1 MKSRYLR
8 LVPNCAVMAPDL
20 LYQREEPMS
29 ERVNSAK
36 AGFLKEGSMPKRLP
50 YLVGAIAVLAMCLI
64 AVPAVAQFGG
74 TTGGIH
80 GKVVDEQG
88 GVLPGVAVTVAGP
101 GAPQTAYTDARGE
114 FHVINLSPGI
124 YTCTL
129 ALQGFAT
136 VNREG
141 IDVVL
146 GRDTELSIPMKLS
159 SVAATVTVSG
169 ETPVIDTRKVQTG
182 AAVTNDELK
191 SIPTARDPWVVMQ
204 TVPGV
209 QIDRVNVAGSES
221 GQQSNMFTKG
231 SMGATFQVDGV
242 NLTDMSALGSS
253 AAYYD
258 FDSFQEMQ
266 VITGGS
272 DPSVQGSSAHLNM
285 ITKRGTNELH
295 GNARVFVTDHHFQ
308 SNNLPTG
315 TTTLP
320 SGNHIQ
326 SIQDYGADAGGA
338 LWKDHMW
345 LWGSFGQDQI
355 NLTTL
360 GGSQTKTT
368 LLDFNAKFNWQIVPS
383 NSAEVWY
390 LRSDKQVFG
399 RGAGPTH
406 PQPTTFDQVL
416 PQNTWKI
423 QDSQVFSSSFFASA
437 TYSGLNGNFVLSPE
451 GGFNT
456 QSYINADGVWQ
467 NTYQLYSAPRPARTV
482 KADTSYFFNTGSL
495 GHEIKAGFSYQK
507 SGVASSTAWPP
518 FQTGVGPGLAAATY
532 GDLFDCGTNAD
543 GSPVSCATIT
553 RNGSFGA
560 NNKYWGAYIGDTI
573 TFDRLTVNAGLR
585 WDEQYGTNNPSIVP
599 GNPSFPDVLPAFNY
613 PGSGKPFTW
622 KNWEPRFGLTYAFGD
637 TRSTILKASYAQYA
651 EALGTGT
658 VSIPNNSAGAA
669 YGYYAWNDANH
680 DNLVQPG
687 EVNTATGFQFSRNY
701 NPANPGDPGTPSNNV
716 SPGLQA
722 PKTWEIIGGVEH
734 ELLPAF
740 ALGFNYTYR
749 KFTGILYGASQLNGH
764 TYDPNTG
771 ALLTSADYNQF
782 ALLTGTTPMGS
793 SFSQGVYQINQDVL
807 DALGGTPAG
816 YFAVNRQDYDQTY
829 SGLEFTATKRLA
841 NRWMMRANFTYNTNR
856 QHVGA
861 NGCIDPTNLL
871 TNTTVNAQS
880 CRDND
885 LVAVMSTGSGS
896 KGSVFLNSRWQFNV
910 TGMYQ
915 LPLGFNMAANVYGRQ
930 GYPVNYYI
938 TASGADD
945 GLSRN
950 VVVSPADGDR
960 YSSVIDLDL
969 RLEKVMNITQTSTL
983 TVSADCFNVTNENTV
998 LQRQNKLG
1006 NYNPTAGFTPIG
1018 SANTVREIISPRI
1031 FRFGV
1036 RVAF

>member
-1 MKSRYLR
+1 
-8 LVPNCAVMAPDL
+8 
-20 LYQREEPMS
+20 
-29 ERVNSAK
+29 
-36 AGFLKEGSMPKRLP
+36 
-50 YLVGAIAVLAMCLI
+50 MCLI

-88 GVLPGVAVTVAGP
+88 GVLPGVAVTVTGP

-114 FHVINLSPGI
+114 FHVINLSPGL

-182 AAVTNDELK
+182 AAVVNEELK
-191 SIPTARDPWVVMQ
+191 SIPSARDPWVVMQ

-221 GQQSNMFTKG
+221 GQQSNMMTKG
-231 SMGATFQVDGV
+231 TQGATFQVDGV

-272 DPSVQGSSAHLNM
+272 DPSVQGSNAHLNM

-295 GNARVFVTDHHFQ
+295 GNARVFITDHHFQ
-308 SNNLPTG
+308 SDNTPEGVALS
-315 TTTLP
+315 

-326 SIQDYGADAGGA
+326 GIQDYGADAGGA

-355 NLTTL
+355 NLVSV
-360 GGSQTKTT
+360 GGAQSKTT

-399 RGAGPTH
+399 RGAGATH
-406 PQPTTFDQVL
+406 PQPTTWDQVL

-456 QSYINADGVWQ
+456 QTFLDADGVWQ

-482 KADTSYFFNTGSL
+482 KADTSFFFNTGSL

-507 SGVASSTAWPP
+507 AGVTSATAWPP
-518 FQTGVGPGLAAATY
+518 FQAGVGPGLAAATY
-532 GDLFDCGTNAD
+532 GDLYDCGI
-543 GSPVSCATIT
+543 PCAVIT
-553 RNGSFGA
+553 RNGAFGA
-560 NNKYWGAYIGDTI
+560 EARYWGAYIGDTL

-585 WDEQYGTNNPSIVP
+585 WDEQYGTNHPSIVP

-622 KNWEPRFGLTYAFGD
+622 KNWEPRFGLTYALGD

-658 VSIPNNSAGAA
+658 VTIPNNSAGAA
-669 YGYYAWNDANH
+669 YGYFAWNDANH

-687 EVNTATGFQFSRNY
+687 EVDTSAAGLQYTRNY
-701 NPANPGDPGTPSNNV
+701 NPDNPGDPGTPSNNV

-722 PKTWEIIGGVEH
+722 PKTWEIIAGVEH

-749 KFTGILYGASQLNGH
+749 KFTGILYGASSLNGH

-771 ALLTSADYNQF
+771 AVLTSANYSQY
-782 ALLTGTTPMGS
+782 ALLTGTTPNGT
-793 SFSQGVYQINQDVL
+793 SFSEPVYTIDPATLAAIGV
-807 DALGGTPAG
+807 PAG
-816 YFAVNRQDYDQTY
+816 YLSVNRQDYDQTY
-829 SGLEFTATKRLA
+829 SGFEFTATKRLA
-841 NRWMMRANFTYNTNR
+841 NHWMLRGNFTYNTNR

-871 TNTTVNAQS
+871 TTTTVNAQS

-885 LVAVMSTGSGS
+885 LVAIMSTGSGS

-915 LPLGFNMAANVYGRQ
+915 LPLGFNLATNVYGRQ
-930 GYPVNYYI
+930 GYPINWYI
-938 TASGADD
+938 TSVDAKANGGD

-960 YSSVIDLDL
+960 YSSVFDMDL

-983 TVSADCFNVTNENTV
+983 TLSADCFNVTNTNTT
-998 LQRQNKLG
+998 LQVQNKLG
-1006 NYNPTAGFTPIG
+1006 AYSATTGAFTPLA
-1018 SANTVREIISPRI
+1018 SANTIREIISPRI

>member
-1 MKSRYLR
+1 
-8 LVPNCAVMAPDL
+8 
-20 LYQREEPMS
+20 
-29 ERVNSAK
+29 
-36 AGFLKEGSMPKRLP
+36 MPKRLP

-88 GVLPGVAVTVAGP
+88 GVLPGVSVTVTGP

-114 FHVINLSPGI
+114 FHVINLSPGV
-124 YTCTL
+124 YTLTL

-136 VNREG
+136 INREG
-141 IDVVL
+141 VDVVL
-146 GRDTELSIPMKLS
+146 GRDTELTLPMKLS

-182 AAVTNDELK
+182 AAVVNEELK

-221 GQQSNMFTKG
+221 GQQSNMMTKG
-231 SMGATFQVDGV
+231 TQGATFQVDGV

-272 DPSVQGSSAHLNM
+272 DPSVQGSNAHLNM

-308 SNNLPTG
+308 SDNLPTG

-355 NLTTL
+355 NLVTL

-368 LLDFNAKFNWQIVPS
+368 LLDFNSKFNWQIVPS
-383 NSAEVWY
+383 NSAELWY
-390 LRSDKQVFG
+390 MRSDKQVFG

-406 PQPTTFDQVL
+406 PQPTTWDQVL

-456 QSYINADGVWQ
+456 QTFLDADGVWQ

-482 KADTSYFFNTGSL
+482 KADSSYFFNTGPM
-495 GHEIKAGFSYQK
+495 GHEVKAGFSYQH
-507 SGVASSTAWPP
+507 VAATSSTAWTP
-518 FQTGVGPGLAAATY
+518 FDTGHGNNLAAATY
-532 GDLFDCGTNAD
+532 GDLYDCGI
-543 GSPVSCATIT
+543 PCAVIT
-553 RNGSFGA
+553 RNGGFGVDG
-560 NNKYWGAYIGDTI
+560 KYWGAYLGDTI
-573 TFDRLTVNAGLR
+573 TFDRLTINAGLR
-585 WDEQYGTNNPSIVP
+585 WDEQYGTNRASVIPA
-599 GNPSFPDVLPAFNY
+599 NPSFPDILPAFNY
-613 PGSGKPFTW
+613 PGSGKPFEW

-669 YGYYAWNDANH
+669 YGYFAWNDANH

-687 EVNTATGFQFSRNY
+687 EVDTSAAGFQYSRNY
-701 NPANPGDPGTPSNNV
+701 NPANPGDAGTPTNNV
-716 SPGLQA
+716 AAGLQA
-722 PKTWEIIGGVEH
+722 PKTWEVIAGVEH
-734 ELLPAF
+734 EVLPAF
-740 ALGFNYTYR
+740 AVAFNYTYR
-749 KFTGILYGASQLNGH
+749 KFTGILYGASQINGH

-771 ALLTSADYNQF
+771 ALLTSADYNQY
-782 ALLTGTTPMGS
+782 ALLTGTTPMGTS
-793 SFSQGVYQINQDVL
+793 YSQAVYQINSDVL
-807 DALGGTPAG
+807 AALGGAPSG
-816 YFAVNRQDYDQTY
+816 YLAVNRPNYDQTY

-841 NRWMMRANFTYNTNR
+841 DHWMLRGNFTYNTNR
-856 QHVGA
+856 QHVGSGA
-861 NGCIDPTNLL
+861 CIDPTNLL

-885 LVAVMSTGSGS
+885 LVAIQSTGSGS
-896 KGSVFLNSRWQFNV
+896 KGSVFLNSRWQYNV

-915 LPLGFNMAANVYGRQ
+915 FPLGFNLAANVYGRQ
-930 GYPVNYYI
+930 GYPINYYI
-938 TASGADD
+938 TATGADD
-945 GLSRN
+945 GITRN

-960 YSSVIDLDL
+960 YSSVFDLDL
-969 RLEKVMNITQTSTL
+969 RLEKVMSITQTSTL
-983 TVSADCFNVTNENTV
+983 TISADCFNVTNTNTV

-1006 NYNPTAGFTPIG
+1006 SYKPSTGFTAQG
-1018 SANTVREIISPRI
+1018 NANTIREIISPRI
-1031 FRFGV
+1031 FRFGA
-1036 RVAF
+1036 RIAF